1 MKRKLPAALITA
13 FNAAAITATPL
24 AAQEILDR
32 QEPLPPP
39 IEEMH
44 PVIVPRPLERIPTGE
59 FGDKVRL
66 GYRLFVNSQLLRD
79 RYVGNDLSCVN
90 CHMDAG
96 RRANSAPLWAAYF
109 AYPAYR
115 KKNDKVNSFAERLQG
130 CFTYSTNGEGP
141 PVGGAEAIAL
151 SAYAYWLGMGGL
163 MDFYELDGS
172 VPAIS
177 DEELVKGG
185 RREDFPMPVALK
197 KALPVDKRAA
207 LAGRGYPPLQ
217 NPPEAYSPERGQQ
230 VYVEHCL
237 LCHGADG
244 QGFASA
250 GVHTLPPLWGPQ
262 SYNWGAGMHRI
273 NTAASF
279 IYENMPLGKS
289 IQLTQ
294 QQAWDVA
301 AYINSRERP
310 QDPRF
315 LGDVEKLR
323 KKYHHHQCY
332 YGQSLDGGEILGSE
346 AFADFPRRGD

>member
-141 PVGGAEAIAL
+141 PVGGL
-151 SAYAYWLGMGGL
+151 
-163 MDFYELDGS
+163 
-172 VPAIS
+172 
-177 DEELVKGG
+177 
-185 RREDFPMPVALK
+185 
-197 KALPVDKRAA
+197 
-207 LAGRGYPPLQ
+207 
-217 NPPEAYSPERGQQ
+217 
-230 VYVEHCL
+230 
-237 LCHGADG
+237 
-244 QGFASA
+244 
-250 GVHTLPPLWGPQ
+250 
-262 SYNWGAGMHRI
+262 
-273 NTAASF
+273 
-279 IYENMPLGKS
+279 
-289 IQLTQ
+289 
-294 QQAWDVA
+294 
-301 AYINSRERP
+301 RP
-310 QDPRF
+310 
-315 LGDVEKLR
+315 
-323 KKYHHHQCY
+323 
-332 YGQSLDGGEILGSE
+332 
-346 AFADFPRRGD
+346 